1 MRLNQCH
8 NFQDFRKLAK
18 KRLPSPIFDYIDGG
32 ADDEVTMRRNS
43 EAFNQCD
50 LVPSVLTG
58 VQNID
63 MSVEVMGTKLTH
75 LRYIN
80 FIFTKI
86 AA

>member
-32 ADDEVTMRRNS
+32 ADDEVTMRRNN

-50 LVPSVLTG
+50 LVPS
-58 VQNID
+58 
-63 MSVEVMGTKLTH
+63 
-75 LRYIN
+75 IN
-80 FIFTKI
+80 WCAKD
-86 AA
+86 